1 MKKAIYSLAIL
12 LLMSFVVISYL
23 TTDLTTEKEKFFQE
37 DNNHK
42 IVLLG
47 EGNSYNPILIIKKD

>member
-23 TTDLTTEKEKFFQE
+23 TTDLTTDKEKYFQE
-37 DNNHK
+37 DNDYK

>member
-37 DNNHK
+37 DSNHK

>member
-12 LLMSFVVISYL
+12 LLISFGVISYL

-37 DNNHK
+37 DCNHK